1 MGRRIHDLRELLELL
16 FAMEEAPQEPWALS
30 AVHRGLMHSDP
41 EIREMALS
49 VLGTGC
55 LIVWTPTLLQ
65 CEANEKEPW
74 LRRYFAL
81 LLDDARRTSAARASH
96 FDLR

>member
-1 MGRRIHDLRELLELL
+1 MGRRIHDLKELLELL
-16 FAMEEAPQEPWALS
+16 FALEEAPQEPWAQS

-55 LIVWTPTLLQ
+55 LKVWAPTLIQ
-65 CEANEKEPW
+65 CEAVEKEPW

-81 LLDDARRTSAARASH
+81 MLDDVRRRSTR
-96 FDLR
+96 